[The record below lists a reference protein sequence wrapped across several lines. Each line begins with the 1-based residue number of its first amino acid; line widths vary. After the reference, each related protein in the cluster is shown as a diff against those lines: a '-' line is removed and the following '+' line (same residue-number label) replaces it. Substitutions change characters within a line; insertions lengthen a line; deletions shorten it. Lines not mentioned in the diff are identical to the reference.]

1 MEIAGTSVRDGYLL
15 ELATMLRTAC
25 CDTTAERLADA
36 ILADKPRI
44 NLSVDDREAILSVLS
59 DPPNGELAEL
69 RGVLLQD
76 RAWRH
81 AHGL

>member
-1 MEIAGTSVRDGYLL
+1 VGIAGIKVRDGYLL
-15 ELATMLRTAC
+15 ELATMLRYAG
-25 CDTTAERLADA
+25 CDETAERLADT
-36 ILADKPRI
+36 ILADKSRI
-44 NLSVDDREAILSVLS
+44 NLTVDDREAILSVLF
-59 DPPNGELAEL
+59 DPPNNELAEL